1 MGKLCGWGHWGSG
14 AWCPPRTD
22 RATPPAWQPCM
33 EGPARIGSPPPLP
46 GLMARGQ
53 RGRQPLE
60 SAPASPQGSRASCSQ
75 PHPVPSLQGPRTR
88 LLLLTVHPVSAAWP
102 ARLLSVC
109 PTCPV
114 KQTQAAGLGARVRE
128 LTSPFSANLH
138 EFQALGLPRSGGSSS
153 ASPTHWALPCPSGL
167 PSVVSDH
174 SHTITSLILTT
185 GQCFPRAAMLSAYH
199 SHSSSP
205 RDPRGGS
212 TITTL
217 MLDRGTAMLS
227 NSPNVKE

>member
-1 MGKLCGWGHWGSG
+1 MVPPTHRQGHTSSLAALHGG
-14 AWCPPRTD
+14 PCQD
-22 RATPPAWQPCM
+22 RF
-33 EGPARIGSPPPLP
+33 PPPLP

-75 PHPVPSLQGPRTR
+75 PHPVPSPQGPRTR

-109 PTCPV
+109 PICPV

-185 GQCFPRAAMLSAYH
+185 GQRFPRAAMLSTYH
-199 SHSSSP
+199 SHSSHP